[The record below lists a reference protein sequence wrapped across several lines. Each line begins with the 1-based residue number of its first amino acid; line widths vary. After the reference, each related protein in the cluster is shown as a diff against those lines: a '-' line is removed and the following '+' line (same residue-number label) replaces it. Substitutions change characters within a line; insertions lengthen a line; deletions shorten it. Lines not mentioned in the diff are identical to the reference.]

1 MIEILLLIYI
11 LHYLK
16 GPTLW
21 ELWYTPHHGKC
32 RMYII
37 NRTSSSP
44 SDAVYKHSAYH
55 CFDSKDGADRG
66 FPPFQGPVNS
76 WNGVFGNAS
85 DLPKAVFIT
94 GRVEGLIG

>member
-11 LHYLK
+11 LHYRK

-55 CFDSKDGADRG
+55 CFYSKDGADRASPHFRDPLILGMG
-66 FPPFQGPVNS
+66 FSGTRQTY
-76 WNGVFGNAS
+76 
-85 DLPKAVFIT
+85 PKLYLLLVVLRA
-94 GRVEGLIG
+94 